1 MKFDIKNLSKNAKI
15 TIAVVLLAVILA
27 SVAIAIVACSTPKTL
42 DYMEMDLS
50 KYISIKKS
58 DYQSYT
64 VEIDVPDLTE
74 MDYNDKLISVLCA
87 NKTKPDTTPSN
98 KKGITISAGD
108 VVNLYYAGYILEDDG
123 TKNYFDGGMN
133 IGNDI
138 ASLEIGAGQFV
149 SGFEYNLIGKNQ
161 NDYATLDVITT
172 GNIED
177 ADIISIKYTV
187 FDTSENKTSAG
198 QTAVIN
204 LKDPHLDEKW
214 GEGFTAYFKDI
225 ERPIGTQ
232 FAKNDYKADTDS
244 EADKPLFIVSPDS
257 KDNTQDCYY
266 NITIEKAYRLN
277 TEKSSQILE
286 VEAFFPH
293 DYESSEELRGKA
305 AIFEAY
311 IMTVQD
317 YDVPNLTEDGK
328 ITEKFI
334 TENLKLTEDD
344 LKDYGGETLVAMYEN
359 KLKSELEEAHED
371 EKNAAIE
378 TAFWTYIMKKAS
390 FKKLPEDDVRTYYDD
405 SVSEIEAMY
414 EYYGYSSQYTL
425 AQFAQIYLGTD
436 SGTDWESYLMELA
449 EESIRQKLVF
459 YYIVKEMDFIP
470 TEAEAAELREELYNE
485 MLESYLSS
493 NGADKDADDYQETV
507 EEAKAY
513 LDETYSDYYWETNV
527 QYVFGME
534 KIRGL
539 ATVTVKSE
547 PQDK

>member
-1 MKFDIKNLSKNAKI
+1 MKLDIKNLSKNAKI
-15 TIAVVLLAVILA
+15 TAVVVLLAVILA
-27 SVAIAIVACSTPKTL
+27 SVAIILIAFSTPKTL
-42 DYMEMDLS
+42 NYMEMDLS

-64 VEIDVPDLTE
+64 VEINVPDLTE
-74 MDYNDKLISVLCA
+74 TDYNDKLISVLCA

-108 VVNLYYAGYILEDDG
+108 IVNLYYAGYILKDDG

-138 ASLEIGAGQFV
+138 ASLEIGAGQFI

-161 NDYATLDVITT
+161 NDYATLDEIKT

-187 FDTSENKTSAG
+187 FDTSENKTKSG
-198 QTAVIN
+198 ETAVIN
-204 LKDPHLDEKW
+204 LKDIDLDETW
-214 GEGFTAYFKDI
+214 GEGFTAYFKDVD
-225 ERPIGTQ
+225 RPIGTK
-232 FAKNDYKADTDS
+232 FAKKDYKADTDK
-244 EADKPLFIVSPDS
+244 EVDKPLFVVAPDS
-257 KDNTQDCYY
+257 EDNTQDCYY
-266 NITIEKAYRLN
+266 DITIEKAYRLN
-277 TEKSSQILE
+277 TEKSSSILE
-286 VEAFFPH
+286 VEAHFPY
-293 DYESSEELRGKA
+293 DYESSEELRGKT

-334 TENLKLTEDD
+334 TENLKLTEED
-344 LKDYGGETLVAMYEN
+344 LKSYGGETLVAMYEN
-359 KLKSELEEAHED
+359 KLKSELEKTHED
-371 EKNAAIE
+371 NKNAAVE

-405 SVSEIEAMY
+405 SVNEIEAIY
-414 EYYGYSSQYTL
+414 ENYNYSSQYTFD
-425 AQFAQIYLGTD
+425 QFAQLYLGTE
-436 SGTDWESYLMELA
+436 SGKDWKTDLMEKA
-449 EESIRQKLVF
+449 EESVKQKLVF
-459 YYIVKEMDFIP
+459 YYIVKEMNFIP
-470 TEAEAAELREELYNE
+470 TEAEATELREELYAE
-485 MLESYLSS
+485 MLEAYL
-493 NGADKDADDYQETV
+493 NDAGADKNADDYQEKV
-507 EEAKAY
+507 EEAEKY
-513 LDETYSDYYWETNV
+513 LDETYSDYYWQTNV

-534 KIRGL
+534 KIRSL
-539 ATVTVKSE
+539 AKVNVNTE